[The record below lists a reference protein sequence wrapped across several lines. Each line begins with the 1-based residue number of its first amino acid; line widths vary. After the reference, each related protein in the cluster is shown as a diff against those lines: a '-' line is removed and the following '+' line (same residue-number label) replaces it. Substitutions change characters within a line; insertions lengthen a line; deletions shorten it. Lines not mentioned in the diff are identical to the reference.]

1 MEQTDIAIIGAG
13 ACGAAAAW
21 SLSRNSSL
29 KITCLE
35 QGEWQTVAN
44 YPPSSADWELGTKKT
59 FNSNPNERDGKADYP
74 IDCTESPIQL
84 ANFNAVGGST
94 ILYSGHFPRFHPS
107 DFKTNTLDQV
117 GDDWPFSYD
126 ELEPFFNQ
134 NDQIMKTAGLVGDT
148 AMPPFQFL
156 KPPVPMGPGIRK
168 IAKAF
173 NNKGWHWWPSYS
185 AVNTQRDPK
194 DDSKINWK
202 PCNSAAARSV
212 DVSYWPLA
220 LQQGVDLRPGCEVI
234 DILLNDENRASAII
248 YKDSFGIEHKLEA
261 SLIILACSA
270 AGTPRL
276 LLKCR
281 SKSFPE
287 GLLNNYD
294 VVGRYLMLHPLGYV
308 EAEFSENLNSSKG
321 PPGCAIFSQE
331 FYETRKEHDFVR
343 GYTMHVL
350 RGRPPLDT
358 AVNGFRTRRLPLGTN
373 HHKIFAKQFD
383 HTLGIAVISE
393 DFPEAENRITLDEN
407 LKSTNGKI
415 GIKVKYQISENNRKI
430 LKHGLE
436 KSKEVLTEAGGKVT
450 HAFAP
455 IRHTGWHIMG
465 TARMGTDRANSV
477 VNAFGQA
484 HDVPNLFIMD
494 SSVFVT
500 GGAVNPASTAQAVT
514 LKLCDEVMKRK
525 GSILK

>member
-1 MEQTDIAIIGAG
+1 MEQTDIVIIGAG
-13 ACGAAAAW
+13 ASGAAAAW
-21 SLSRNSSL
+21 SLSQNPSL
-29 KITCLE
+29 KIICLE
-35 QGEWQTVAN
+35 QGQWQTTAG
-44 YPPSSADWELGTKKT
+44 YPPKSADWELDNRNI
-59 FNSNPNERDGKADYP
+59 FNSNPNERANPADYP

-94 ILYSGHFPRFHPS
+94 VLYSGHFPRFHPS
-107 DFKTNTLDQV
+107 DFKTKTLDKV
-117 GDDWPFSYD
+117 GDDWPFTYH
-126 ELEPFFNQ
+126 ELEPFFYQ
-134 NDQIMKTAGLVGDT
+134 NDQIMKTAGLVGDP

-156 KPPVPMGPGIRK
+156 HPPVPMGSGVSK

-194 DDSKINWK
+194 DNSKINWQ
-202 PCNSAAARSV
+202 PCNFAAARSV
-212 DVSYWPLA
+212 DISYWPLA
-220 LQQGVDLRPGCEVI
+220 IQQGVDLRPGCEVI
-234 DILLNDENRASAII
+234 DILLNSENRASAII
-248 YKDSFGIEHKLEA
+248 YKDNFGAEHKLEA
-261 SLIILACSA
+261 NLIILTCSA

-276 LLKCR
+276 LLNCR
-281 SKSFPE
+281 SKNFPE
-287 GLLNNYD
+287 GLLNNHD
-294 VVGRYLMLHPLGYV
+294 VVGRYLMLHPLGYA
-308 EAEFSENLNSSKG
+308 EAEFSENLKSSKG

-358 AVNGFRTRRLPLGTN
+358 AVNAFRTRRLPLGVD
-373 HHKIFAKQFD
+373 HHKTFAKQFD
-383 HTLGIAVISE
+383 HTIGIAVISE
-393 DFPEAENRITLDEN
+393 DLPEAENRIILDES
-407 LKSTNGKI
+407 LKLSSGKK
-415 GIKVKYQISENNRKI
+415 GIKVKYKLSENSQRM

-436 KSKEVLTEAGGKVT
+436 KSTDVLAEAGGTVT

-465 TARMGTDRANSV
+465 TARMGTDRKTSV
-477 VNAFGQA
+477 VNSFGQA

-494 SSVFVT
+494 SSIFVT

-514 LKLCDEVMKRK
+514 LKLCAEVLKNI
-525 GSILK
+525 GSKM